1 MPTSA
6 PEALAVAVY
15 APVGRDGA
23 LTCALLGREGI
34 ACREYASLAAVC
46 SDDLESFGALLLTE
60 EALDH
65 AHIEMLIEALA
76 AQPGWSDIAVL
87 LFAGGELTGGAA
99 YRRRG
104 LGGLTNVT
112 VVERPVRAAAL
123 VSLVRAAQR
132 ARARQFQM
140 RDLLASLH
148 AAREQAE
155 RASRLKDEF
164 LATLSHELRTPLNAI
179 LGWTALLRQ
188 HAVEPDRIPR
198 VLDIVERNA
207 LAQAQL
213 VSDVL
218 DVSRMVA
225 GKIRLNPTPMSVAA
239 AVKDAIDTVKPAA
252 DARGVAL
259 EFADPNDSLV
269 ITGDAERI
277 RQVVWNLLSNAVKFT
292 PHGGRVTVAAARAG
306 GFVEVTVADTGVGLT
321 PEFLPFVFDRFRQA
335 DQSFTRTH
343 GGLGIGLSIV
353 KQVVEMHGGQ
363 VSAASEG
370 AGRGAVFTVRLPI
383 AAVDGAP
390 ADDAAANEGSP
401 AGAPIDLST
410 RMILVLDDDGGT
422 RELLTTILTRAGA
435 IVTTASSAEEAM
447 TAIDARVPDLIVAD
461 IGMPVEDGLSFC
473 RRLRNRDVH
482 QGANVPSIALSAYTR
497 AEDRAAALA
506 AGFDAFVAKPATPAD
521 LFSAIADVRQKAA
534 PSLEGQRSDADSS
547 VRATRA
553 PAAAASSG
561 KVR

>member
-6 PEALAVAVY
+6 PDALAVAVY
-15 APVGRDGA
+15 APVGRDGS
-23 LTCALLGREGI
+23 LTCALLGRERI
-34 ACREYASLAAVC
+34 ACREYGSLAALC
-46 SDDLESFGALLLTE
+46 ADGLESFGAVLLTE

-65 AHIEMLIEALA
+65 PEIETLTGALA

-87 LFAGGELTGGAA
+87 LFAGGELTRGAA

-104 LGGLTNVT
+104 LSGLTNVT
-112 VVERPVRAAAL
+112 VVERPVHAAAL

-132 ARARQFQM
+132 ARSRQFDM
-140 RDLLASLH
+140 RDLLVSLH

-179 LGWTALLRQ
+179 LGWTVLLRQ
-188 HAVEPDRIPR
+188 QAVEPERVARI
-198 VLDIVERNA
+198 LDIVERNA
-207 LAQAQL
+207 RAQAQL

-225 GKIRLNPTPMSVAA
+225 GKIRLNPRPMSVAA

-252 DARGVAL
+252 DARGVAI
-259 EFADPNDSLV
+259 EFPEPHGSLA

-277 RQVVWNLLSNAVKFT
+277 QQVIWNLLSNAVKFT
-292 PHGGRVTVAAARAG
+292 PHGGRVTIAAARRG
-306 GFVEVTVADTGVGLT
+306 RFVEVTVADTGVGLT

-363 VSAASEG
+363 VSAASDG

-383 AAVDGAP
+383 AAVETTLPDDRSAENSAP
-390 ADDAAANEGSP
+390 P
-401 AGAPIDLST
+401 AAPIDLSA
-410 RMILVLDDDGGT
+410 RMVLVVDDDGGT
-422 RELLTTILTRAGA
+422 RELLTAILTRAGA
-435 IVTTASSAEEAM
+435 IVTTASSADEAM
-447 TAIDARVPDLIVAD
+447 TAIDAHVPDLIVAD

-473 RRLRNRDVH
+473 RRLRAREAR
-482 QGANVPSIALSAYTR
+482 GANVPAIALSAYTR

-506 AGFDAFVAKPATPAD
+506 AGFDAFVAKPAAPAD
-521 LFSAIADVRQKAA
+521 LFSAIASVQEKTARAGSA
-534 PSLEGQRSDADSS
+534 VLEKRE
-547 VRATRA
+547 RL
-553 PAAAASSG
+553 
-561 KVR
+561 

>member
-1 MPTSA
+1 MSTST
-6 PEALAVAVY
+6 PDALTVAVF

-34 ACREYASLAAVC
+34 ACREYAALAAVC
-46 SDDLESFGALLLTE
+46 ADGFESFGAVLLTE

-65 AHIEMLIEALA
+65 PDIESLTDALA

-87 LFAGGELTGGAA
+87 LFAGGELARGAA

-104 LGGLTNVT
+104 LSGLTNVT
-112 VVERPVRAAAL
+112 VVERPVHAAAL

-132 ARARQFQM
+132 ARARQFEM
-140 RDLLASLH
+140 RDVLVSLH

-188 HAVEPDRIPR
+188 QAVEPERVPRI
-198 VLDIVERNA
+198 LDIVERNA

-225 GKIRLNPTPMSVAA
+225 GKIRLNPRPMSVAA

-252 DARGVAL
+252 DARGVAI
-259 EFADPNDSLV
+259 EFTDAHGSLA

-277 RQVVWNLLSNAVKFT
+277 QQVVWNLLSNAVKFT
-292 PHGGRVTVAAARAG
+292 PHGGRVTVAAARRG
-306 GFVEVTVADTGVGLT
+306 RFVEITVTDTGVGLT
-321 PEFLPFVFDRFRQA
+321 AEFLPFVFDRFRQA
-335 DQSFTRTH
+335 DQSFTRAH

-363 VSAASEG
+363 VSAASDGE
-370 AGRGAVFTVRLPI
+370 GRGAVFTVRLPI
-383 AAVDGAP
+383 AAVESALPGDP
-390 ADDAAANEGSP
+390 SPRQGSP
-401 AGAPIDLST
+401 APIDLST
-410 RMILVLDDDGGT
+410 RTILVLDDDGGT
-422 RELLTTILTRAGA
+422 RELLMTMLTRAGA

-447 TAIDARVPDLIVAD
+447 SAIDAHVPDLIVAD

-473 RRLRNRDVH
+473 RRLRARDAH
-482 QGANVPSIALSAYTR
+482 QGANVRAIALSAYTR
-497 AEDRAAALA
+497 AEDRAAALS

-521 LFSAIADVRQKAA
+521 LFSAIAGVQENPA
-534 PSLEGQRSDADSS
+534 PRL
-547 VRATRA
+547 
-553 PAAAASSG
+553 
-561 KVR
+561 